1 MPRTVSV
8 IITSAFAVTCL
19 GLWLLVT
26 ITARTYPPTLYN
38 GECPVATQWML
49 KSKPLLL
56 IAPGVAIVFCAYSFK
71 RASADSNILLGAV
84 LALALAVFFAVIAFT
99 ILLPWIPHS

>member
-1 MPRTVSV
+1 MHRAARI
-8 IITSAFAVTCL
+8 IITSAFAGACL

-38 GECPVATQWML
+38 GEYPVATQWML
-49 KSKPLLL
+49 HGRPLVLL
-56 IAPGVAIVFCAYSFK
+56 AAGAAVIFCAYSLN
-71 RASADSNILLGAV
+71 RASADTNILLGA
-84 LALALAVFFAVIAFT
+84 ALALVLAIFFTAIVSS